1 MKFTIAS
8 TAALLASMASA
19 FPTGPVTAK
28 GASVADACD
37 VGFATLNGGTTGG
50 GAAATTTVKSFDE
63 LAAAAQK
70 AGPAVI
76 LVQGSITGNKRVTV
90 TSDKTIVGAAG
101 SSLTGVGIYGKGV
114 KNVIIRNMKI
124 SKVTAGGGDAIAFRK
139 STNIWVDHCDLSSDR
154 DHGKDFYDGLLDLT
168 HGTDNATVS
177 NTHFHDHFKVSLIG
191 HSDSNAKEDTGKLH
205 VTYAN
210 NRWSDVGS
218 RLPSVRFGT
227 AHVFNSL
234 FTNVETSAV
243 NARMGAQV
251 LVESSVFEGVKNPIA
266 SLDSKQKGGAV
277 VKDVVGAQSSAPAG
291 TLNAVPYKYT
301 LLGSAEVKAAVSAS
315 AGQTLKF

>member
-8 TAALLASMASA
+8 TVALLAYVASA
-19 FPTGPVTAK
+19 FPTGAAIQK
-28 GASVADACD
+28 RAGFDDACD
-37 VGFATLNGGTTGG
+37 VGFATMNGGTTGG
-50 GAAATTTVKSFDE
+50 GTAAPITVKSYAE
-63 LAAAAQK
+63 LAAAAKK

-76 LVQGSITGNKRVTV
+76 LVQGNISGNKRVTV
-90 TSDKTIVGAAG
+90 TSDKTIIGAPG
-101 SSLTGVGIYGKGV
+101 SSLTGAGIYGQRA
-114 KNVIIRNMKI
+114 KNIIIRNMKI
-124 SKVTAGGGDAIAFRK
+124 SKVSADGGDAIAFRQ

-154 DHGKDFYDGLLDLT
+154 EHGKDFYDGLADFT
-168 HGTDNATVS
+168 HATDFVTVS
-177 NTHFHDHFKVSLIG
+177 NTHFHDHFKVSLVG
-191 HSDSNAKEDTGKLH
+191 HSDSNAKEDTGKLR

-210 NRWSDVGS
+210 NHWSNVGS

-234 FTNVETSAV
+234 FSSVETSAV
-243 NARMGAQV
+243 NTRMGAQV
-251 LVESSVFEGVKNPIA
+251 LVESSVFEGVKNGIA

-291 TLNAVPYKYT
+291 TLNSVPYKYT
-301 LLGSAEVKAAVSAS
+301 VLGSGKVKAAVSAS